1 MKIDEKKLELELA
14 RKCMNISDLVRAS
27 NLSRTTIYQILDGS
41 ATGTAVAGKI
51 AKALGVDILDIIEW
65 RKI

>member
-27 NLSRTTIYQILDGS
+27 NVSRTAIYKILNGRS
-41 ATGTAVAGKI
+41 TGTAMAGRI

-65 RKI
+65 KKI